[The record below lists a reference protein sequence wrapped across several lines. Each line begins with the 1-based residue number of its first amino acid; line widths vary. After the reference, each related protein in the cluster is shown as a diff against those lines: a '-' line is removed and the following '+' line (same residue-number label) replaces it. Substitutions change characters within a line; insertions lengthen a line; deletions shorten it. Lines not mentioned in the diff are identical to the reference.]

1 MLVVIVTGTL
11 ETDLVLEFSGATCF
25 RMLERF
31 SSSRSSILSESDA
44 WVEAETAEVDMLE
57 EKELAASSKV
67 LI

>member
-1 MLVVIVTGTL
+1 MLVVIVAGTL
-11 ETDLVLEFSGATCF
+11 ETDAVLEFSGATCF
-25 RMLERF
+25 RMRERF

-57 EKELAASSKV
+57 EKVLAASSKV